1 MVDLQEAVRSHCADL
16 DPALLERHFR
26 RLPPAYFERY
36 SAADIARHLRLL
48 AGMKGKPPVEVEI
61 RPIAFHAFEVLV
73 VGEDHSGTLAC
84 ITASLAAFGFN
95 LEDVQVTTYFA
106 TDPGPGI
113 IEPNYFVILLRMSGD
128 PHGKSVTELGHE
140 LRQRLE
146 VAFGRLAEGKLLEAQ
161 TVAAD
166 TSINPLEATQ
176 QTPEPVSFRP
186 GLVDHVGLVLGGD
199 FSLRRKLS
207 VGGMSEVYLATQTSL
222 NRTVAVKLIR
232 HEASAE
238 DDLMARFCQEGLVLA
253 QFNCPYIVQILA
265 AGTIPGKIS
274 GMLGWMAM
282 EYMAGG
288 DLARWQR
295 QHGCPPVELAVRW
308 FREALEGLS
317 YAHRHNILHR
327 DLKPHNLLLTA
338 EGHLKVSDFGL
349 LKQARQPEAELTPHS
364 AILGTPHYMSPE
376 QALGE
381 PADERSDIFS
391 LGTTFFHLLSGQLPF
406 SKNTTAATLVQ
417 IAQEDAPRLADV
429 APQTLIPLS
438 TIIGRMMARRK
449 EERYQDVGVI
459 LEDLG
464 SYERRGYL
472 SSSADNPSFLPV
484 APGLSWSESV
494 GETQDY
500 HQAPDKPGDGGGV

>member
-1 MVDLQEAVRSHCADL
+1 MVDLQEAVRGHCADL

-26 RLPPAYFERY
+26 RLPPTYFERY
-36 SAADIARHLRLL
+36 SAEDIARHLRLL
-48 AGMKGKPPVEVEI
+48 AGMKGEPPVDVEI
-61 RPIAFHAFEVLV
+61 RPLAFHAFEVLV

-84 ITASLAAFGFN
+84 ITASLAAFGYN
-95 LEDVQVTTYFA
+95 LEDVQVTTYLA
-106 TDPGPGI
+106 TDPGPDVV
-113 IEPNYFVILLRMSGD
+113 EPNYFVILLRISGN
-128 PHGKSVTELGHE
+128 PHGKSVTELAQE

-146 VAFGRLAEGKLLEAQ
+146 VAFGHLAEGKLLEAQ

-166 TSINPLEATQ
+166 TSINPGEATH
-176 QTPEPVSFRP
+176 QTPHPVGSRP
-186 GLVDHVGLVLGGD
+186 SVADYVGMTLGGD
-199 FSLRRKLS
+199 FSLLRKLS
-207 VGGMSEVYLATQTSL
+207 AGGMSEVYLATQTSL

-232 HEASAE
+232 HEASAG

-265 AGTIPGKIS
+265 AGTMPGKIS

-308 FREALEGLS
+308 LREALEGLS
-317 YAHRHNILHR
+317 YAHRHNVLHR

-349 LKQARQPEAELTPHS
+349 LKQAHQPEAALTPHS

-391 LGTTFFHLLSGQLPF
+391 MGTTFFHLLSGQLPF
-406 SKNTTAATLVQ
+406 NKNTTAATLVQ
-417 IAQEDAPRLADV
+417 IAQEDAPRLAEV
-429 APQTLIPLS
+429 VPQTPLPMS
-438 TIIGRMMARRK
+438 TIIVRMMARRK
-449 EERYQDVGVI
+449 EERYQEVGVI
-459 LEDLG
+459 LEDLA

-484 APGLSWSESV
+484 PPGVSWNETS

-500 HQAPDKPGDGGGV
+500 QQLPEKSGEGLT

>member
-1 MVDLQEAVRSHCADL
+1 MVDLQDSVRSHCADL

-26 RLPPAYFERY
+26 RLPPAYFERH

-48 AGMKGKPPVEVEI
+48 AAMKGKPPVDVEI
-61 RPIAFHAFEVLV
+61 RPLAFHAFEVLV

-84 ITASLAAFGFN
+84 ITASLAAFGYN
-95 LEDVQVTTYFA
+95 LEDVQVSTYLA
-106 TDPGPGI
+106 TDPGPEV
-113 IEPNYFVILLRMSGD
+113 IEPSYFVILLRISGD
-128 PHGKSVTELGHE
+128 PHGKSVTELAQE

-146 VAFGRLAEGKLLEAQ
+146 VAFGHLAEGKLLEAQ

-166 TSINPLEATQ
+166 TNIHLGEATQ
-176 QTPEPVSFRP
+176 QTSHPPSSRP
-186 GLVDHVGLVLGGD
+186 GLADYVGLVLGGD
-199 FSLRRKLS
+199 FSLLRKLS

-253 QFNCPYIVQILA
+253 QFNCSYIVQILA
-265 AGTIPGKIS
+265 AGTMPGKIS
-274 GMLGWMAM
+274 GMIGWMAM

-295 QHGCPPVELAVRW
+295 QHGSPPVELAVRW

-349 LKQARQPEAELTPHS
+349 LKQAHQAKAELTPHS

-391 LGTTFFHLLSGQLPF
+391 MGTTFYHLLSGQLPF
-406 SKNTTAATLVQ
+406 NKNTTAATLVQ
-417 IAQEDAPRLADV
+417 IAQEDAPRLANV
-429 APQTLIPLS
+429 APQAPLPLS
-438 TIIGRMMARRK
+438 TIIGRMMARPK
-449 EERYQDVGVI
+449 EERYQDVSVI
-459 LEDLG
+459 LEDLA
-464 SYERRGYL
+464 SYERRGLL
-472 SSSADNPSFLPV
+472 SSSADSPSFLPV
-484 APGLSWSESV
+484 SPGLSWSETT

-500 HQAPDKPGDGGGV
+500 QQLPEGRGGGGA